1 MTLGLVAALAGL
13 ALLDST
19 SIGTLFI
26 PIWLMLTPGRLKL
39 SRFAVYLGTITVFYF
54 AVGIVIVLGASQ
66 LAGHLDNQVA
76 LWIQLVIGVFLF
88 AISFRFDSKKKPNT
102 GKWRSRLDA
111 NGSAMALAGVAVL
124 AGVVELATM
133 LPYLGAI
140 GMMSAADLR
149 PAQIGLLLA
158 GYCLVMIV
166 AGAPAARRA
175 ARAAGKDRPV
185 PHEDQRLVRRERG
198 ECHGLDSRHRR
209 VPGRA
214 RCRRP
219 AVPHVNH
226 LVQLAERPGSV
237 FLLHSPG

>member
-13 ALLDST
+13 ALIDST

-39 SRFAVYLGTITVFYF
+39 SRVGVYLGTITVFYF
-54 AVGIVIVLGASQ
+54 VVGVLIVLGASQ
-66 LAGHLDNQVA
+66 VIDHLDNDVA

-102 GKWRSRLDA
+102 GKWQDRINA
-111 NGSAMALAGVAVL
+111 NGSVPALAGIALL

-140 GMMSAADLR
+140 GMMSASGLK

-166 AGAPAARRA
+166 
-175 ARAAGKDRPV
+175 
-185 PHEDQRLVRRERG
+185 
-198 ECHGLDSRHRR
+198 
-209 VPGRA
+209 
-214 RCRRP
+214 P
-219 AVPHVNH
+219 AVLLLGGRLAMRGRIEPLLTRISTWFAKNGASTTGWILGIAGF
-226 LVQLAERPGSV
+226 LVARDAVARL
-237 FLLHSPG
+237 FFM

>member
-26 PIWLMLTPGRLKL
+26 PIWLMLTPGRLRL

-54 AVGIVIVLGASQ
+54 AVGVLIVLGASQ
-66 LAGHLDNQVA
+66 VIEHLDSKVA

-88 AISFRFDSKKKPNT
+88 VVSFRFDSKKKPDT
-102 GKWRSRLDA
+102 GKWRNRLNA
-111 NGSAMALAGVAVL
+111 NGSAPALAGVAVL

-140 GMMSAADLR
+140 GMMSAAELN
-149 PAQIGLLLA
+149 PGQIGLLLA

-166 AGAPAARRA
+166 PAVLLLGGRLALRARIEPFLTRISNWFAEKGAGATGWILGIAGFLVARDA
-175 ARAAGKDRPV
+175 VARLFFV
-185 PHEDQRLVRRERG
+185 
-198 ECHGLDSRHRR
+198 
-209 VPGRA
+209 
-214 RCRRP
+214 
-219 AVPHVNH
+219 
-226 LVQLAERPGSV
+226 
-237 FLLHSPG
+237 

>member
-26 PIWLMLTPGRLKL
+26 PIWLMLTPGRLRL
-39 SRFAVYLGTITVFYF
+39 ARFGVYLGTITVFYF
-54 AVGIVIVLGASQ
+54 VVGILIVVGASQ
-66 LAGHLDNQVA
+66 VIDHLDNDVA

-88 AISFRFDSKKKPNT
+88 AVSFRFDSKKKSNT
-102 GKWRSRLDA
+102 GKWQDRINA
-111 NGSAMALAGVAVL
+111 NGSSAALAGIALL

-140 GMMSAADLR
+140 GMMSASGLK

-166 AGAPAARRA
+166 
-175 ARAAGKDRPV
+175 
-185 PHEDQRLVRRERG
+185 
-198 ECHGLDSRHRR
+198 
-209 VPGRA
+209 
-214 RCRRP
+214 P
-219 AVPHVNH
+219 AVLLLGGRLALRDRIEPLLTRISTWFAKNGASTTGWILGIAGF
-226 LVQLAERPGSV
+226 LVARDAVARL
-237 FLLHSPG
+237 FFM

>member
-1 MTLGLVAALAGL
+1 MTVGLVAALAGL

-54 AVGIVIVLGASQ
+54 GVGILIVLGATR
-66 LAGHLDNQVA
+66 LIGHLDSPVA
-76 LWIQLVIGVFLF
+76 SWIQLVIGVFLF
-88 AISFRFDSKKKPNT
+88 AISFRFDSKKKTNT
-102 GKWRSRLDA
+102 GKWQNRINA
-111 NGSAMALAGVAVL
+111 NGSAAALAGVAVL

-166 AGAPAARRA
+166 PALVLLGARLALRSKVEPFLTRISTWFAEKGAGATGWILGIAGFLVARDA
-175 ARAAGKDRPV
+175 IAR
-185 PHEDQRLVRRERG
+185 L
-198 ECHGLDSRHRR
+198 
-209 VPGRA
+209 
-214 RCRRP
+214 
-219 AVPHVNH
+219 
-226 LVQLAERPGSV
+226 
-237 FLLHSPG
+237 FLL

>member
-26 PIWLMLTPGRLKL
+26 PIWLMLTPGRLRL
-39 SRFAVYLGTITVFYF
+39 GRFAVYLGTITVFYF
-54 AVGIVIVLGASQ
+54 AVGILLVLGASKVVD
-66 LAGHLDNQVA
+66 HLDGPVA

-88 AISFRFDSKKKPNT
+88 VISFRFDSKKKLDT
-102 GKWRSRLDA
+102 AKWQNRA
-111 NGSAMALAGVAVL
+111 NGPTPALAGVAVL

-140 GMMSAADLR
+140 GMMSSADLR

-166 AGAPAARRA
+166 PALLLL
-175 ARAAGKDRPV
+175 GG
-185 PHEDQRLVRRERG
+185 RLA
-198 ECHGLDSRHRR
+198 LRHR
-209 VPGRA
+209 VDPFLTKISTWFAEKGASATGWILGIAGFLVA
-214 RCRRP
+214 RD
-219 AVPHVNH
+219 AVAR
-226 LVQLAERPGSV
+226 LF
-237 FLLHSPG
+237 FL

>member
-1 MTLGLVAALAGL
+1 MTVGLVAALAGL

-54 AVGIVIVLGASQ
+54 GVGVLIVLGATR
-66 LAGHLDNQVA
+66 LIGHLDSPVA

-88 AISFRFDSKKKPNT
+88 AISFRFDSKKKTNT
-102 GKWRSRLDA
+102 GKWQNRINA
-111 NGSAMALAGVAVL
+111 NGSAVALAGVAVL

-166 AGAPAARRA
+166 PALVLLGARLALRSRVEPFLTRISTWFAEKGAGATGWILGIAGFLVARDA
-175 ARAAGKDRPV
+175 IAR
-185 PHEDQRLVRRERG
+185 LF
-198 ECHGLDSRHRR
+198 
-209 VPGRA
+209 
-214 RCRRP
+214 
-219 AVPHVNH
+219 
-226 LVQLAERPGSV
+226 
-237 FLLHSPG
+237 FL

>member
-1 MTLGLVAALAGL
+1 MGLVAALAGL

-26 PIWLMLTPGRLKL
+26 PIWLMLTPGRLRL

-54 AVGIVIVLGASQ
+54 VVGVLIVLGATR
-66 LAGHLDNQVA
+66 LIGHLDSPVA
-76 LWIQLVIGVFLF
+76 YWIQLVIGVFLF
-88 AISFRFDSKKKPNT
+88 AISFRFDNKKKTNT
-102 GKWRSRLDA
+102 GKWQNRINA
-111 NGSAMALAGVAVL
+111 NGSAAALAGVALL

-166 AGAPAARRA
+166 PALVLLGARLALRSKVEPFLTRISTWFAEKGASTTGWILGIAGFLVARDA
-175 ARAAGKDRPV
+175 IAR
-185 PHEDQRLVRRERG
+185 LF
-198 ECHGLDSRHRR
+198 
-209 VPGRA
+209 
-214 RCRRP
+214 
-219 AVPHVNH
+219 
-226 LVQLAERPGSV
+226 
-237 FLLHSPG
+237 FL